1 MDELKKII
9 ANALDRQIEEGK
21 NDMDLIFMM
30 KERLG
35 LFAFLFA
42 FLLLNALLLVAIWKV
57 KVQLP
62 KPLLV
67 LLTMCCTL
75 FIFATIGFIVSTL
88 SFGYNS

>member
-1 MDELKKII
+1 
-9 ANALDRQIEEGK
+9 
-21 NDMDLIFMM
+21 MDLIFMM

-42 FLLLNALLLVAIWKV
+42 FMLLNALLLVAIWKV

-62 KPLLV
+62 KPLLL